1 MELPGGFDVPERF
14 VEAACDVVVA
24 VHVEARAREPACAG
38 LTLERAHDRP
48 APSLTAALFVHRDV
62 VDPRH
67 RRVIGR
73 GAEPQHAD
81 ALAVV
86 RGHRDEQDLSR
97 GRQAVREER
106 IVGSTRGNLR
116 RLAGR
121 LAVTFELTRIVI
133 DRPVEVRVELV
144 GEQGAKANRS
154 GRSSLLPR
162 ERCDDG
168 RPYDAELDAE
178 SAQHLSR
185 HAFALTDETQ
195 QEMPGADVLVAELTG
210 FEERE
215 LEDLLRAR
223 RERDVSGRWG
233 PSASDDLLD
242 L

>member
-1 MELPGGFDVPERF
+1 
-14 VEAACDVVVA
+14 
-24 VHVEARAREPACAG
+24 
-38 LTLERAHDRP
+38 
-48 APSLTAALFVHRDV
+48 
-62 VDPRH
+62 
-67 RRVIGR
+67 
-73 GAEPQHAD
+73 
-81 ALAVV
+81 
-86 RGHRDEQDLSR
+86 
-97 GRQAVREER
+97 
-106 IVGSTRGNLR
+106 
-116 RLAGR
+116 
-121 LAVTFELTRIVI
+121 TRIVI

-242 L
+242 LHPDRSQRDLESFERPSADAFALGDHPEQEVLGPDVVVVQESCLPLGEHDHAARTLREPFEHAASVLPLVAR